1 MPTMLLVLVALLALL
16 PSALP
21 STPLVPNEAGV
32 QVFVHGE
39 DGYNCTRI
47 PTVILAGT
55 GDGSVLLAFAEVLTQ
70 AIHRCLRIM
79 G

>member
-47 PTVILAGT
+47 PTVILA
-55 GDGSVLLAFAEVLTQ
+55 DRVLLAFAEVLTQ
-70 AIHRCLRIM
+70 AIRRRLRMM